1 MRRTVGV
8 PSMPGELTDRQ
19 RAVLGLVVK
28 QYIETAQPV
37 GSKTIVEQFGLG
49 ISPAT
54 IRNEMAFLE
63 EHGYLTHPHT
73 SAGRLPTVDGYR
85 FFVEHFMGEAR
96 LPEEEQLMI
105 RHQFHQAGLDLEQW
119 AKLAA
124 TVLAHVVHG
133 AALVTSP
140 LVMRS
145 RFKHLEMISI
155 RDTMVLLVLVLQG
168 GIVTQRMISFG
179 QPVEQETLTMVSN
192 RLNDLLAGLG
202 TEQIAAKYLA
212 LDMLE
217 SEIRRLIVELMEEND
232 QETRIEVYQHGLSH
246 VLDEPEFAA
255 TKAGRQVI
263 RALEEDRL
271 LNSLSQDMDVP
282 GGVQVIIGGEGRWHD
297 LSDCSVVLSRYGWRD
312 SVTGLLGVLGPMRMP
327 YGRAISAVRY
337 VSEVLSELV
346 RTLYTGD
353 NTPIGVEDLADRP
366 L

>member
-1 MRRTVGV
+1 MSGD
-8 PSMPGELTDRQ
+8 LTDRQ

-37 GSKTIVEQFGLG
+37 GSKTVVAQFGLD

-54 IRNEMAFLE
+54 IRNEMAYLE

-85 FFVEHFMGEAR
+85 FFVEHVMGEAR
-96 LPEEEQLMI
+96 LTEDEQLMI
-105 RHQFHQAGLDLEQW
+105 RHQFHQAGFDLEQW

-124 TVLAHVVHG
+124 TVLARVVHG

-155 RDTMVLLVLVLQG
+155 RDTLVLLVLVMQG
-168 GIVTQRMISFG
+168 GIVTQRMITFG
-179 QPVEQETLTMVSN
+179 QPEGQETLTRVSN
-192 RLNDLLAGLG
+192 KVNDLLVGL
-202 TEQIAAKYLA
+202 TAEQIASKHLA
-212 LDMLE
+212 LDMFE
-217 SEIRRLIVELMEEND
+217 SEIRRLIVGLMEEND
-232 QETRIEVYQHGLSH
+232 QETRIEVYRHGLSH
-246 VLDEPEFAA
+246 VLEEPEFAA
-255 TKAGRQVI
+255 TKAGRQVV
-263 RALEEDRL
+263 RALEEHHL
-271 LNSLSQDMDVP
+271 LSSLSQEMAGA

-297 LSDCSVVLSRYGWRD
+297 LSECSVVLSRYGLRD
-312 SVTGLLGVLGPMRMP
+312 SVTGLLGVLGPTRMP

-346 RTLYTGD
+346 RTLYMGD
-353 NTPIGVEDLADRP
+353 DVSRDMQSIEDATSGL
-366 L
+366 